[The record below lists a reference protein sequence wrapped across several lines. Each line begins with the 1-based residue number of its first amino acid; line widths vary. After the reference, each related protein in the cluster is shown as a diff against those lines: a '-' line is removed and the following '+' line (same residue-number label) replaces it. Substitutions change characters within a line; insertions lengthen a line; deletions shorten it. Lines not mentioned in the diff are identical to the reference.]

1 MPDQAEELRRLA
13 RIHLK
18 SAKVIAIASGKG
30 GVGKTNLSVNL
41 SIALALMK
49 KTVTMLDFDL
59 GLANA
64 DLLFNVVP
72 RYNLSHVLSGKT
84 TLQNAMVSPY
94 PGVKLLP
101 GTSGVEELADL
112 PENDQQKLFNLLE
125 SIQRDSDF
133 IIIDTSAG
141 ISKNVINFAACADE
155 IIIITTPEPTA
166 MIDAY
171 ATIKLIAKNPEHG
184 DIRIVINMAANRIE
198 AEKVSSGIIQVCTR
212 FLNVYVEKLG
222 YILADSSVSAA
233 VKKKNPFILQ
243 YPDSYASACVMQIAK
258 RIILESEQKTRPV
271 ESGFFKKLFGFFRKS
286 G

>member
-18 SAKVIAIASGKG
+18 SAKVIAVASGKG

-64 DLLFNVVP
+64 DLLFNTVP

-84 TLQNAMVSPY
+84 TLQNALVSPY

-112 PENDQQKLFNLLE
+112 PENDQQKLFGLLE

-141 ISKNVINFAACADE
+141 VSRNVINFAACADE

-184 DIRIVINMAANRIE
+184 DIRIVINMAANKIE
-198 AEKVSSGIIQVCTR
+198 AEKISSGIIQVCTR

-243 YPDSYASACVMQIAK
+243 YPDSYAAACVMQIAK
-258 RIILESEQKTRPV
+258 RIILENEQAGAPA
-271 ESGFFKKLFGFFRKS
+271 ESGFFRKLFGFFRKS

>member
-64 DLLFNVVP
+64 DLLFNAVP

-84 TLQNAMVSPY
+84 ALRNALVSPY

-101 GTSGVEELADL
+101 GTSGMEELADL

-141 ISKNVINFAACADE
+141 VSKNVINFAACADE

-171 ATIKLIAKNPEHG
+171 AAIKLIAKNPEHG
-184 DIRIVINMAANRIE
+184 NIRIVINMAANKIE
-198 AEKVSSGIIQVCTR
+198 AEKISSGIIQVCTR

-233 VKKKNPFILQ
+233 VKKKNPFVLQ

-258 RIILESEQKTRPV
+258 RIILENEQNSSPV